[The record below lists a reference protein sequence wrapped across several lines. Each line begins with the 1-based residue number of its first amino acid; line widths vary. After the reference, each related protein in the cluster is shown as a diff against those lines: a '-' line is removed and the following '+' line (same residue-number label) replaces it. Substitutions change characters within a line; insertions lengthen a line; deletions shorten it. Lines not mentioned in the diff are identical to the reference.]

1 MNSGDVKLSNNDQ
14 DLTLTVSGFC
24 GFTNFGG
31 KNFDGQLG
39 RKTLEETFLPLAF
52 LMEDSGDEQPT
63 KTPRKDSFQ
72 FCIGWST

>member
-39 RKTLEETFLPLAF
+39 RTTLEETFLPLAF

-63 KTPRKDSFQ
+63 KTPRKDRFQ
-72 FCIGWST
+72 FCIG